1 MKKYL
6 FLLLAMLPILFVA
19 CSSDD
24 DETAS
29 LKGTTWVCSDK
40 DEGVRT
46 LVFNKTEFL
55 YTLNSDQET
64 VSIKGTYTYNPPL
77 ITLTGKDPKTN
88 KEETMTGSINKD
100 KLSIGEIVYTKQK

>member
-6 FLLLAMLPILFVA
+6 FLLLAMLPILFVS

-24 DETAS
+24 DESTS

-46 LVFNKTEFL
+46 LVL
-55 YTLNSDQET
+55 A
-64 VSIKGTYTYNPPL
+64 
-77 ITLTGKDPKTN
+77 
-88 KEETMTGSINKD
+88 
-100 KLSIGEIVYTKQK
+100 

>member
-6 FLLLAMLPILFVA
+6 FLLLAMLPMLFVS

-29 LKGTTWVCSDK
+29 LKGTTWVCPDEG
-40 DEGVRT
+40 EGVRT

-55 YTLNSDQET
+55 YTLQSKEET
-64 VSIKGTYTYNPPL
+64 ESVKGTYTYNPPL
-77 ITLTGKDPKTN
+77 ITLTSKDPKTN

>member
-6 FLLLAMLPILFVA
+6 FLLLAMLPMLFIS

-24 DETAS
+24 DEAAS
-29 LKGTTWVCSDK
+29 LKGTTWVCADE

-46 LVFNKTEFL
+46 IVFNRTEFL

-77 ITLTGKDPKTN
+77 ITLTGKAPKTN